1 MLIKGRIVKVEE
13 KNKETSF
20 KKEEISIK
28 PKKKKTLLELVE
40 EEENKIE
47 E

>member
-13 KNKETSF
+13 KNKKISL
-20 KKEEISIK
+20 KKEEISTK
-28 PKKKKTLLELVE
+28 PEKKKTLLELVE
-40 EEENKIE
+40 EEDKFE